1 MTRRRKEGL
10 ECKRR
15 EVRWVGERGH
25 KHKEIVRDDKNP
37 PKELNAVFVIRSA
50 RGIYRV
56 RGRYEAVWIFDSGYG
71 FERGLHVTWER
82 GRGRAAGRER
92 DRWVE

>member
-1 MTRRRKEGL
+1 M
-10 ECKRR
+10 
-15 EVRWVGERGH
+15 GH

-37 PKELNAVFVIRSA
+37 PKELNAVFVIRSE

-56 RGRYEAVWIFDSGYG
+56 RGRYEAVWILILGIDLDAGYTLHGSGG
-71 FERGLHVTWER
+71 GG
-82 GRGRAAGRER
+82 GRPAGRER